1 VVDEK
6 KSLLW
11 VTYLIIDTDLHRTS
25 RIEIL
30 QNLAKRGYDVTLLA
44 AYSETK
50 PSFERIRSL
59 LIPARKVPLL
69 TYLILA
75 ITFALLLPVL
85 ILKLRPR
92 FIITEPYLTT
102 FFALITSRGIPRAIR
117 PRIVVDVRSTPV
129 EARGLNGLLV
139 TLFFHAVMVTARNLL
154 DGITTITTMMKREL
168 CSTYRLDPNSVG
180 VWTSGVSTEIFV
192 PKGEKARQLREEMG
206 LDGKFVV
213 LYHGVL
219 TPNRGVTEAIGSL
232 KFLKGKYDKIVLLV
246 LGKGPSLSSLKESSR
261 REVAEGRLV
270 FHGPV
275 DYRKVSE
282 YISAS
287 DVGIVPLPDIP
298 DWRSQCPLNLLECL
312 AAEKVVVATDIPANR
327 NVGGDSKSVIY
338 AKPDE
343 EGIAKAIMYAF
354 DNKDSLKEWGARGR
368 ALVKEEFDWPIIAR
382 NLDRYLAT
390 R

>member
-1 VVDEK
+1 MVDEK

-129 EARGLNGLLV
+129 
-139 TLFFHAVMVTARNLL
+139 
-154 DGITTITTMMKREL
+154 
-168 CSTYRLDPNSVG
+168 
-180 VWTSGVSTEIFV
+180 
-192 PKGEKARQLREEMG
+192 
-206 LDGKFVV
+206 
-213 LYHGVL
+213 
-219 TPNRGVTEAIGSL
+219 
-232 KFLKGKYDKIVLLV
+232 
-246 LGKGPSLSSLKESSR
+246 
-261 REVAEGRLV
+261 
-270 FHGPV
+270 
-275 DYRKVSE
+275 
-282 YISAS
+282 
-287 DVGIVPLPDIP
+287 
-298 DWRSQCPLNLLECL
+298 
-312 AAEKVVVATDIPANR
+312 
-327 NVGGDSKSVIY
+327 
-338 AKPDE
+338 
-343 EGIAKAIMYAF
+343 
-354 DNKDSLKEWGARGR
+354 
-368 ALVKEEFDWPIIAR
+368 
-382 NLDRYLAT
+382 
-390 R
+390 